1 VTTPEVASLP
11 EILRRCHRQELLP
24 LAAMVGVNPAS
35 MNRDGLARGIQLA
48 LRTAGSQQVLDA
60 LLRRGD
66 PPPWH
71 EVVRDLAERI
81 GAKPHPDPAHTERA
95 ILEAWLGKGKPRPVP
110 KDEIAE
116 ILTVNPWGEP
126 TTALQPI
133 GRSPLKKQIGGP
145 LLAAIGRLLVPMLG
159 PGLVLGI
166 LLWLGR
172 PRDSIL
178 LPAIL
183 EIARLRVRVKHRYVV
198 ALVGPPSVGKDA
210 AIKAL
215 FGFDTGNVNP
225 IAGSTTDVAVYEVP
239 GDHGIEVINTPGVG
253 DVRQRLTEETRGI
266 LDQADLFLFLV
277 NAQGGVRQRERD
289 EYGHVRRMRRP
300 TLVVLNKVDTLKE
313 ADRERMVADTVKKL
327 VVPEGDVVGAA
338 FDPLPQLHD
347 APIGVDAIHA
357 WLADRL
363 EESGRDRDAFAKL
376 LAGAAPR
383 GPARDGTEP
392 AAMS

>member
-1 VTTPEVASLP
+1 MSTPEVASLP
-11 EILRRCHRQELLP
+11 EVLRRCHRQELLP
-24 LAAMVGVNPAS
+24 LAATLGVNPRN
-35 MNRDGLARGIQLA
+35 MNRDGLARAIQHA
-48 LRTAGSQQVLDA
+48 LRVAGSQQVLDM
-60 LLRRGD
+60 LLRRGE

-71 EVVRDLAERI
+71 EVVGGLAERV
-81 GAKPHPDPAHTERA
+81 GAKPHSDPAHTERR
-95 ILEAWLGKGKPRPVP
+95 ILEAWLEKGKPKPVP
-110 KDEIAE
+110 KQEIAE

-133 GRSPLKKQIGGP
+133 GRSSLKKQIGGP
-145 LLAAIGRLLVPMLG
+145 LLALLGRILVPLLG
-159 PGLVLGI
+159 PGIILGV

-172 PRDSIL
+172 PRDTIL

-215 FGFDTGNVNP
+215 FGFDTNNINP

-253 DVRQRLTEETRGI
+253 DVRARLTAETRGV

-300 TLVVLNKVDTLKE
+300 TLVVLNKIDTLKE
-313 ADRERMVADTVKKL
+313 ADRQRMVADTVKKL
-327 VVPEGDVVGAA
+327 AVDEGDVVGAA
-338 FDPLPQLHD
+338 FDPLPQLYD
-347 APIGVDAIHA
+347 NPIGVGTIHA

-363 EESGRDRDAFAKL
+363 EDTGRDRDAFAKL
-376 LAGAAPR
+376 LADADPN
-383 GPARDGTEP
+383 
-392 AAMS
+392 